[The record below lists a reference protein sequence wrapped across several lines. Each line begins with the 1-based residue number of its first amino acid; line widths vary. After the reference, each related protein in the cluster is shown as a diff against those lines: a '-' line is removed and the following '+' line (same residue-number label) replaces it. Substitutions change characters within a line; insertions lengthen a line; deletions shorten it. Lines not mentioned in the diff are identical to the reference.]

1 MAISYVMMVVTSL
14 NVTRWCQLIRKTIK
28 LIALACFNALMV
40 GQTNALALSL
50 SHEKAIPSEL
60 IQYIVPRFSLKT
72 RIRFD
77 RVDAAGDIQFVTE
90 RPENGPQVL
99 KLISGETVY
108 IHAAG
113 EAAQTPDYQ
122 AFVDWL
128 VSEPGRATIADFQI
142 DGRQIAIPTEVQEAA
157 PIEIVIVGDRDHG
170 RELSWS
176 HCRRCHKVDRA
187 DKYAGIDNAP
197 SFHAMRSF
205 DDWYVRFSTFY
216 TVSPHKALISVKGSG
231 IEKDRELITIA
242 PIDLQ
247 MSDINDIVAF
257 VHSLTPLDLGK
268 PIQFNP

>member
-1 MAISYVMMVVTSL
+1 M
-14 NVTRWCQLIRKTIK
+14 IRKTIK
-28 LIALACFNALMV
+28 LITVACFSALMV
-40 GQTNALALSL
+40 GQSGAFALSL
-50 SHEKAIPSEL
+50 SHDKVIPAEL
-60 IQYIVPRFSLKT
+60 IQYVVPRFSLKT

-77 RVDAAGDIQFVTE
+77 RVDSVGDIQFVTD
-90 RPENGPQVL
+90 RPESGTQVL
-99 KLISGETVY
+99 ELISGEMVY
-108 IHAAG
+108 IRAMG
-113 EAAQTPDYQ
+113 EAAQSPEYR

-128 VSEPGRATIADFQI
+128 VSDPGRATIADFRI
-142 DGRQIAIPTEVQEAA
+142 DGRQIAIPAEAKEAA
-157 PIEIVIVGDRDHG
+157 PVEIVIVGDRDHG

-187 DKYAGIDNAP
+187 DKYAGIGNAP

-205 DDWYVRFSTFY
+205 DDWYLRFSTFY

-231 IEKDRELITIA
+231 IEKNRELITIA